1 MKRKAFEDEL
11 ETADKQSS
19 TQQVKKSQE
28 STGRDHK
35 RVKIENKQEEQQ
47 QHQQQQQADE
57 EAEAEAEAEQKPKS
71 GALSEAAAAGMTA
84 KEFKAFMR
92 QYDNTYIAIWK
103 DLSRK
108 DGPKGSRLMQQA
120 TKVDLLILERRHYW
134 LLEKLKDG
142 N

>member
-47 QHQQQQQADE
+47 QHQQQQADE
-57 EAEAEAEAEQKPKS
+57 EDEAEAEAEAEQKPKS
-71 GALSEAAAAGMTA
+71 GALSEAAAAGN
-84 KEFKAFMR
+84 
-92 QYDNTYIAIWK
+92 DC
-103 DLSRK
+103 
-108 DGPKGSRLMQQA
+108 
-120 TKVDLLILERRHYW
+120 
-134 LLEKLKDG
+134 
-142 N
+142 

>member
-57 EAEAEAEAEQKPKS
+57 EDEAEAEAEAEQKPKS

-84 KEFKAFMR
+84 K
-92 QYDNTYIAIWK
+92 N
-103 DLSRK
+103 
-108 DGPKGSRLMQQA
+108 
-120 TKVDLLILERRHYW
+120 
-134 LLEKLKDG
+134 LKPL
-142 N
+142 

>member
-19 TQQVKKSQE
+19 TQQVKSQE

-57 EAEAEAEAEQKPKS
+57 EDEAEAES
-71 GALSEAAAAGMTA
+71 RT
-84 KEFKAFMR
+84 KA
-92 QYDNTYIAIWK
+92 
-103 DLSRK
+103 
-108 DGPKGSRLMQQA
+108 
-120 TKVDLLILERRHYW
+120 
-134 LLEKLKDG
+134 
-142 N
+142 